1 MKILIVKLSSIGDV
15 THTLAALDSLKRGF
29 PEARIDWLVEQSA
42 SGLLAGHPMIDDLM
56 VARHRGWRRTP
67 FKNLALAKR
76 LASKRY
82 DMVLDFQGLFKSGL
96 WVWLSRGRRCIGFE
110 NSRELSHVFLND
122 KAPAFDIEKHA
133 VDRYLELARYAGGAG
148 GDVSFPLLTGAE
160 ESSRVS
166 VLLKEAGIGE
176 GCEFFVVNPF
186 ARWVTKLWP
195 GARFVE
201 FLRLA
206 SKRLKMK
213 AVVIGSAGDSVE
225 AEAIVKGAGIG
236 DKAVSLAG
244 KTGLKE
250 LAHLLRIASFVVT
263 VDSGPMHIAA
273 AVATPTI
280 ALFGPTAPWRTGP
293 YGPGHRIVRK
303 EVSCGP
309 CFKKRCKDPGC
320 MSEITAEEVVSAV
333 EVHLGLCLEPVSET
347 GPDKGKGKDED
358 KDKGKDK
365 DSAGPP
371 KPVEGAGIVFG
382 P

>member
-1 MKILIVKLSSIGDV
+1 MKILIVKLSSLGDV

-42 SGLLAGHPMIDDLM
+42 SGLLAGHPMIGEVM
-56 VARHRGWRRTP
+56 VVRRRGWRKTP
-67 FKNLALAKR
+67 FKNLALARR

-96 WVWLSRGRRCIGFE
+96 WVWLSRGRRRIGFE
-110 NSRELSHVFLND
+110 NSRELSHIFLSD
-122 KAPAFDIEKHA
+122 KAPPVDIEEHA
-133 VDRYLELARYAGGAG
+133 VDRYLALARYAGGAG
-148 GDVSFPLLTGAE
+148 GDASFPLLTGAE

-166 VLLKEAGIGE
+166 ELLKEAGIAEGE
-176 GCEFFVVNPF
+176 EFFVVNPF

-195 GARFVE
+195 EQRFVE
-201 FLRLA
+201 FLRL
-206 SKRLKMK
+206 SQKRLKMK
-213 AVVIGSAGDSVE
+213 AVIIGSAKDSVA
-225 AEAIVKGAGIG
+225 AEAIVKGAGVG
-236 DKAVSLAG
+236 KAAVSLAG

-303 EVSCGP
+303 EVFCGP
-309 CFKKRCKDPGC
+309 CFKKSCKDPGC

-333 EVHLGLCLEPVSET
+333 EVHLGLCLDL
-347 GPDKGKGKDED
+347 DKGKGKD
-358 KDKGKDK
+358 KDK
-365 DSAGPP
+365 DPARPL